1 MDFHCHIDLYPNA
14 KEVYAE
20 ACRRNEFTWLVT
32 TSPRAFVA
40 TSKVLGKHPSVM
52 ITPGLHPEIAHERS
66 DELSLLLEQIKHS
79 KAVGE
84 VGLDGS
90 PRFKRYL
97 QLQQKIFSAVVVE
110 SAANGGRV
118 ISIHSR
124 QAVKEV
130 LNVLAEYPDFG
141 TAILH
146 WFSGSQTDLREAAAQ
161 GCWFSVG
168 PAMFSSA
175 NARAL
180 IKNMPMDRVIAESD
194 GPFAQYRKSTVM
206 PWDIH
211 LTTAELCQVWDCPEA
226 KVKEVLAE
234 NGNHLLDIINWNG

>member
-52 ITPGLHPEIAHERS
+52 ITPGLHPEIAHERA

-90 PRFKRYL
+90 SRFKRHMP
-97 QLQQKIFSAVVVE
+97 LQQKIFNAVIAGASA
-110 SAANGGRV
+110 SGGRV

-130 LNVLAEYPDFG
+130 LNTLSEYPGYG
-141 TAILH
+141 TAVLH
-146 WFSGSQTDLREAAAQ
+146 WFSGSQAELREAASK

-168 PAMFSSA
+168 PAMFSSS
-175 NARAL
+175 NGREL
-180 IKNMPMDRVIAESD
+180 VRQMPMDRVVPESD
-194 GPFAQYRKSTVM
+194 GPFSQYFGKTVM
-206 PWDIH
+206 PWDTD
-211 LTTAELCQVWDCPEA
+211 LTSRELSTLLGLSLEKAVQRLSD
-226 KVKEVLAE
+226 
-234 NGNHLLDIINWNG
+234 NGISLLNILGKN